1 MPQFTLLTR
10 TINGGYMSGFGFT
23 PNNGVGDGDDN
34 SDAEKSQN
42 PANNGPFGFGNFG
55 DIFQQFSGMG
65 LNLQALLASL
75 SGQAT
80 PSTLSQQMIRDI
92 SRKYLT
98 AHGELPVG
106 VADLVATQEAFNI
119 ADLWINE
126 ATTFPTLV
134 IPDTCALSRRD
145 WIDSTLAGWEELAKP
160 LVDGM
165 SQAMTEMLKETLGN
179 ESLGNETGSE
189 SLRGFNIPGFGNM
202 NISQSSIAAIMGTF
216 MSSLI
221 STQLGQTIGNLSTSV
236 TGAND
241 VALPLTSPIR
251 PQLIPQNVTQ
261 WGKDLEIPEAE
272 IRIYLAL
279 REIAAARLFAATPWL
294 REYVRNS
301 IATYGK
307 GIRVDITA
315 ITQQAEDAMNS
326 GQLDPSNPESMTLA
340 LSGGMFTPEE
350 TPTQKAALERLETVL
365 ALIEGWIDAVVTQ
378 AAGDRLPS
386 IIRLRET
393 QQRRRATN
401 SPTQQL
407 FATLV
412 GLEVSPRR
420 TREAIAFWEK
430 IAVLKDIQVRD
441 QIWDESFLLPTSDDL
456 TNPESFLK
464 AREIPDDLSGL
475 Q

>member
-1 MPQFTLLTR
+1 MAPQSALCRSSLFWEVV
-10 TINGGYMSGFGFT
+10 MAGFGFT
-23 PNNGVGDGDDN
+23 SDPDDN
-34 SDAEKSQN
+34 RN
-42 PANNGPFGFGNFG
+42 PDDKNDSSSNNPFGMGNFG

-65 LNLQALLASL
+65 LNLQGLLASL
-75 SGQAT
+75 SGQSS
-80 PSTLSQQMIRDI
+80 PSALSQQMIRDI
-92 SRKYLT
+92 SRKYLS
-98 AHGELPVG
+98 AHGETPVS
-106 VADLVATQEAFNI
+106 VQELVAIQEAFNI
-119 ADLWINE
+119 ADLWIND

-134 IPDTCALSRRD
+134 IPDSCALSRRD
-145 WIDSTLAGWEELAKP
+145 WIDSTLKGWEELTKP

-165 SQAMTEMLKETLGN
+165 SQAMSEMLKETLGGEN
-179 ESLGNETGSE
+179 AEDGVQGLS
-189 SLRGFNIPGFGNM
+189 IPGLGNM
-202 NISQSSIAAIMGTF
+202 NISQSSIAAIMSTF

-221 STQLGQTIGNLSTSV
+221 STQLGQTIGNLSTTV

-251 PQLIPQNVTQ
+251 PQLIPQNVAQ
-261 WGKDLEIPEAE
+261 WGKDLEIPETE

-294 REYVRNS
+294 RAYVRDS
-301 IATYGK
+301 IAHYGK
-307 GIRVDITA
+307 GIKVDITA

-326 GQLDPSNPESMTLA
+326 GAIDPSNPESMTLA

-350 TPTQKAALERLETVL
+350 TPQQRAALERLETVL
-365 ALIEGWIDAVVTQ
+365 ALIEGWIDAVVTK
-378 AAGDRLPS
+378 AAGERLPS
-386 IIRLRET
+386 MIKLRES

-430 IAVLKDIQVRD
+430 VAELKDIQSRD
-441 QIWDESFLLPTSDDL
+441 QVWEEAILLPTADQL
-456 TNPESFLK
+456 LNPEEFLK
-464 AREIPDDLSGL
+464 SRTIPDDLSGL
-475 Q
+475 I

>member
-1 MPQFTLLTR
+1 MA
-10 TINGGYMSGFGFT
+10 GFGFT
-23 PNNGVGDGDDN
+23 PDDGDEKNQPEN
-34 SDAEKSQN
+34 SSGSGN
-42 PANNGPFGFGNFG
+42 FGPFGFNNFG
-55 DIFQQFSGMG
+55 DIFHQFSGMG
-65 LNLQALLASL
+65 LNLQGLMASL
-75 SGQAT
+75 SGQAS
-80 PSTLSQQMIRDI
+80 PSALSQQMIRDI

-98 AHGELPVG
+98 AHGELPVS
-106 VADLVATQEAFNI
+106 VQDLVATQEAFDI

-126 ATTFPTLV
+126 ATSFPTLV
-134 IPDTCALSRRD
+134 IPETCALSRRD
-145 WIDSTLAGWEELAKP
+145 WIDSTLNGWEELAKP

-165 SQAMTEMLKETLGN
+165 SQAMSQMLNETLGT
-179 ESLGNETGSE
+179 ESGEE
-189 SLRGFNIPGFGNM
+189 SSPSFSIPGFGNM

-221 STQLGQTIGNLSTSV
+221 STQLGQTIGNLSTTV

-279 REIAAARLFAATPWL
+279 REIAAARLFSSTPWL

-301 IATYGK
+301 IALYGK

-315 ITQQAEDAMNS
+315 ITQQAEEAMNS
-326 GQLDPSNPESMTLA
+326 GQIDPSNPESMTLA

-350 TPTQKAALERLETVL
+350 TPAQRDALEKLETVL
-365 ALIEGWIDAVVTQ
+365 ALIEGWIDAVVTR
-378 AAGDRLPS
+378 AAGERLPS
-386 IIRLRET
+386 MIKLRET

-420 TREAIAFWEK
+420 TREAITFWEK
-430 IAVLKDIQVRD
+430 IAEMKDIQARD
-441 QIWDESFLLPTSDDL
+441 QIWDESFLLPTSKDL
-456 TNPESFLK
+456 TDPEGFLK

-475 Q
+475 I

>member
-1 MPQFTLLTR
+1 MA
-10 TINGGYMSGFGFT
+10 GFGFV
-23 PNNGVGDGDDN
+23 PNEPDEN
-34 SDAEKSQN
+34 N
-42 PANNGPFGFGNFG
+42 PDKNNPFGFGNFG
-55 DIFQQFSGMG
+55 EIFQQFSGMG
-65 LNLQALLASL
+65 LNLPGLMAAL
-75 SGQAT
+75 SGQSSPA
-80 PSTLSQQMIRDI
+80 TLSKQMIRDI
-92 SRKYLT
+92 SRKFLT
-98 AHGELPVG
+98 AHGENPVS
-106 VADLVATQEAFNI
+106 VEDLVATKEAFDI

-126 ATTFPTLV
+126 STTFPNLV

-145 WIDSTLAGWEELAKP
+145 WIDSTLAGWEELATP

-165 SQAMTEMLKETLGN
+165 TTAMGEMLKE
-179 ESLGNETGSE
+179 SLGGDE
-189 SLRGFNIPGFGNM
+189 SGFEIPGFGAM
-202 NISQSSIAAIMGTF
+202 RIPQSSLAAIMSTF
-216 MSSLI
+216 MSSMI
-221 STQLGQTIGNLSTSV
+221 STQLGQTIGNLSTTV

-251 PQLIPQNVTQ
+251 PQLIPQNVNQ
-261 WGKDLEIPEAE
+261 WGKDLEIPAAE

-294 REYVRNS
+294 REYVRES
-301 IATYGK
+301 IAHYGK

-326 GQLDPSNPESMTLA
+326 GALDPSNPESMSLA

-350 TPTQKAALERLETVL
+350 TPQQKAALERLETVL
-365 ALIEGWIDAVVTQ
+365 ALIEGWIDAVVTK

-386 IIRLRET
+386 MIKLRET

-430 IAVLKDIQVRD
+430 IALLQDIQNRD
-441 QIWDESFLLPTSDDL
+441 QIWEEAILLPTASQLLD
-456 TNPESFLK
+456 PEGFLK
-464 AREIPDDLSGL
+464 SRTIPDDLSGL
-475 Q
+475 I

>member
-1 MPQFTLLTR
+1 
-10 TINGGYMSGFGFT
+10 MSGFGFT
-23 PNNGVGDGDDN
+23 PDDN
-34 SDAEKSQN
+34 DDNQSDNSKN
-42 PANNGPFGFGNFG
+42 PANSGPFGFGNFS
-55 DIFQQFSGMG
+55 DIFQQFSGLG
-65 LNLQALLASL
+65 LNLQGLMASL
-75 SGQAT
+75 SGQAS
-80 PSTLSQQMIRDI
+80 PSALSQQMIRDI
-92 SRKYLT
+92 SRKYLS
-98 AHGELPVG
+98 AHGELPVS
-106 VADLVATQEAFNI
+106 VQDLVATQEAFDI

-134 IPDTCALSRRD
+134 VPDTCALSRRD

-165 SQAMTEMLKETLGN
+165 SQAMSDMLNETLG
-179 ESLGNETGSE
+179 SE
-189 SLRGFNIPGFGNM
+189 SGAESTPSFSIPGFGNM
-202 NISQSSIAAIMGTF
+202 NISKSSISAIMGTF

-241 VALPLTSPIR
+241 VALPLTSPIK
-251 PQLIPQNVTQ
+251 PQLIPQNVAL

-272 IRIYLAL
+272 VRIYLAL

-294 REYVRNS
+294 REYVRTA
-301 IATYGK
+301 IALYGK

-326 GQLDPSNPESMTLA
+326 GELDPSNPESMTLA

-350 TPTQKAALERLETVL
+350 TPAQREALEKLETVL
-365 ALIEGWIDAVVTQ
+365 ALIEGWIDAVVTH

-386 IIRLRET
+386 MIKLRET

-420 TREAIAFWEK
+420 TREAITFWEK
-430 IAVLKDIQVRD
+430 IATLKDIQSRD
-441 QIWDESFLLPTSDDL
+441 QIWDESFLLPTAKDL
-456 TNPESFLK
+456 NDPEGFLK

-475 Q
+475 I

>member
-1 MPQFTLLTR
+1 
-10 TINGGYMSGFGFT
+10 MSKFGFT
-23 PNNGVGDGDDN
+23 PNNGSDN
-34 SDAEKSQN
+34 SDD
-42 PANNGPFGFGNFG
+42 NNSSGPFGFNNFG
-55 DIFQQFSGMG
+55 EIFQQFSGMG
-65 LNLQALLASL
+65 LNLGGLLASL
-75 SGQAT
+75 SGQAS
-80 PSTLSQQMIRDI
+80 PSALSQQMIRDI
-92 SRKYLT
+92 SRKYLS
-98 AHGELPVG
+98 AHGELPVS
-106 VADLVATQEAFNI
+106 VSELVAIQEAFSI

-126 ATTFPTLV
+126 ATTFPALV

-145 WIDSTLAGWEELAKP
+145 WIDSTLSGWEELTKP

-165 SQAMTEMLKETLGN
+165 SQAMSAMLNETLT
-179 ESLGNETGSE
+179 NETGGELGSE
-189 SLRGFNIPGFGNM
+189 EFGGNIPSFSIPGFGNM
-202 NISQSSIAAIMGTF
+202 NISRSSIAAIMGTF

-251 PQLIPQNVTQ
+251 PQLIPQNVAL
-261 WGKDLEIPEAE
+261 WGKDLEIPETE

-279 REIAAARLFAATPWL
+279 REIAAARLFSATPWL
-294 REYVRNS
+294 REYVRS
-301 IATYGK
+301 AISSYGK

-315 ITQQAEDAMNS
+315 ITQQAEDAMSS
-326 GQLDPSNPESMTLA
+326 GEIDPSNPESMTLA

-350 TPTQKAALERLETVL
+350 TPQQRAALERLETVL
-365 ALIEGWIDAVVTQ
+365 ALIEGWIDAVVTK

-386 IIRLRET
+386 MIKLRET

-420 TREAIAFWEK
+420 TREAITFWEK
-430 IAVLKDIQVRD
+430 VAELKDIEVRD
-441 QIWDESFLLPTSDDL
+441 QIWDESVLLPTGPDL
-456 TNPESFLK
+456 LDAEAFLK
-464 AREIPDDLSGL
+464 GRTIPDDLSGL
-475 Q
+475 I

>member
-1 MPQFTLLTR
+1 MP
-10 TINGGYMSGFGFT
+10 GFGFT
-23 PNNGVGDGDDN
+23 PDNGSDNGDDQN
-34 SDAEKSQN
+34 QPDKSNN
-42 PANNGPFGFGNFG
+42 PSNFGPLGFGNFG

-65 LNLQALLASL
+65 LNLQALMASL
-75 SGQAT
+75 SGQAS
-80 PSTLSQQMIRDI
+80 PSALSQQMIRDI

-98 AHGELPVG
+98 AHGELPVS
-106 VADLVATQEAFNI
+106 VQDLVATQEAFDI

-126 ATTFPTLV
+126 ATTLPTLV

-165 SQAMTEMLKETLGN
+165 SQAMSEMLNETLGTENEN
-179 ESLGNETGSE
+179 ESLP
-189 SLRGFNIPGFGNM
+189 GFAIPGFGNM
-202 NISQSSIAAIMGTF
+202 NISKSSIAAIMGTF

-261 WGKDLEIPEAE
+261 WGKDLEIPETE

-301 IATYGK
+301 IAMYGK

-326 GQLDPSNPESMTLA
+326 GELDPSNPESMTLA

-350 TPTQKAALERLETVL
+350 TPAQKEALERLETVL

-386 IIRLRET
+386 MIRLRET

-430 IAVLKDIQVRD
+430 IATLKDIQVRD
-441 QIWDESFLLPTSDDL
+441 QIWDESFLLPTAADL
-456 TNPESFLK
+456 NNPEGFLK

>member
-1 MPQFTLLTR
+1 
-10 TINGGYMSGFGFT
+10 MSGFGFT
-23 PNNGVGDGDDN
+23 PDDN
-34 SDAEKSQN
+34 DDNQSDNSKN
-42 PANNGPFGFGNFG
+42 PANSGPFGFGNFSE
-55 DIFQQFSGMG
+55 IFQQFSGMG
-65 LNLQALLASL
+65 LNLQGLMASL
-75 SGQAT
+75 SGQAS
-80 PSTLSQQMIRDI
+80 PSALSQQMIRDI
-92 SRKYLT
+92 SRKYLS
-98 AHGELPVG
+98 AHGELPVS
-106 VADLVATQEAFNI
+106 VQDLVATQEAFNI

-165 SQAMTEMLKETLGN
+165 SQAMSNMLNETLG
-179 ESLGNETGSE
+179 SE
-189 SLRGFNIPGFGNM
+189 SGVESTPSFSIPGFGNM
-202 NISQSSIAAIMGTF
+202 NISKSSISAIMGTF

-241 VALPLTSPIR
+241 VALPLTSPIK
-251 PQLIPQNVTQ
+251 PQLIPQNVAL

-272 IRIYLAL
+272 VRIYLAL
-279 REIAAARLFAATPWL
+279 REIAAARLFASTPWL
-294 REYVRNS
+294 RDYVRDS
-301 IATYGK
+301 IALYGK

-326 GQLDPSNPESMTLA
+326 GELDPANPESMTLA

-350 TPTQKAALERLETVL
+350 TPAQREALEKLETVL
-365 ALIEGWIDAVVTQ
+365 ALIEGWIDAVVTH

-386 IIRLRET
+386 MIKLRET

-420 TREAIAFWEK
+420 TREAITFWER
-430 IAVLKDIQVRD
+430 IASLKDIQSRD
-441 QIWDESFLLPTSDDL
+441 QIWDESFLLPTAQDL
-456 TNPESFLK
+456 NDPEGFLK

-475 Q
+475 I